1 MPGPVQKFFTL
12 IGLLKYGIVLSVLL
26 IYLPLTAV
34 VTGAPGYDITG
45 NMFVELSARGVL
57 FAMMFLLAV
66 VWSIMVT
73 DGLIVNGS
81 QNRFDKTKAV
91 YRSLRAIKM
100 QPPQDKPIPHWADVF
115 FAIPVTGWQFIVFTL
130 LLAGPSFVIIGWR
143 ADQPF
148 LAVFI
153 SLLAFA
159 IDYVIF
165 IFL

>member
-91 YRSLRAIKM
+91 YRSLRA
-100 QPPQDKPIPHWADVF
+100 
-115 FAIPVTGWQFIVFTL
+115 
-130 LLAGPSFVIIGWR
+130 
-143 ADQPF
+143 
-148 LAVFI
+148 
-153 SLLAFA
+153 
-159 IDYVIF
+159 
-165 IFL
+165 